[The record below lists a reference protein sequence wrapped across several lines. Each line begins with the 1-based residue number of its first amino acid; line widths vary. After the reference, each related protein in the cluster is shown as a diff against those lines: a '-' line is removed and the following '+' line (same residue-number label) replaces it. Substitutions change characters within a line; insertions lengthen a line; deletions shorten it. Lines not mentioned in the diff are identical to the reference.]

1 MSTWYLVLRE
11 IGHRKLNFALG
22 VLSVVI
28 ASAVL
33 VAELGLLARHDAN
46 TAHLL
51 ARKQQQLQA
60 ELDVYRDAARQEA
73 AAYDEEMRK
82 ITKGLGFN
90 ILILPKDQDLTHFYS
105 EGYADK
111 LMPED
116 YVHRLAAEPIVTVR
130 HLLPILERKVDWPEQ
145 GRKIVLVGT
154 RGEVPFL
161 HKAPKQAI
169 QDPVRPGEAI
179 LGHELARVTGLE
191 PNDTLSFRGRD
202 FRVREVYPERGS
214 KDDITLWMNLAEAQE
229 MLELEGKINAIMAL
243 ECKCA
248 WADLDRVQAEL
259 GKVLPD
265 TQIKELGQKALA
277 RARARREAA
286 LRGERRLEQAR
297 AHAKEVLAGE
307 RAARADLRGAIEG
320 LAAIVVPLAVG
331 GAVAWVALLTYTNVR
346 QRRAEVGILRAIGVG
361 SRKLLGVFVA
371 RASAVGLVGV
381 VLGVAAGLAVARWTG
396 EKASADVEAGAG
408 WLPIVGVVLASPVLC
423 ALAGWVPA
431 TLAGRQD
438 PAVVLSEE

>member
-1 MSTWYLVLRE
+1 MSTWHLVLRE
-11 IGHRKLNFALG
+11 IRHRKVSFALG

-28 ASAVL
+28 ASTVL

-51 ARKQQQLQA
+51 AQKERRLQA
-60 ELDVYRDAARQEA
+60 ELDVYRAEARREA

-111 LMPED
+111 LMPEA
-116 YVHRLAAEPIVTVR
+116 YVHRLASEPIVTVR

-161 HKAPKQAI
+161 HKAPKAAI
-169 QDPVRPGEAI
+169 QDPVRRGEAI
-179 LGHELARVTGLE
+179 LGHELARALGLE
-191 PNDTLSFRGRD
+191 PNDTMTFRGSE
-202 FRVREVYPERGS
+202 FRVREVYPERGT
-214 KDDITLWMNLAEAQE
+214 KDDITLWLNLAQAQE
-229 MLELEGKINAIMAL
+229 MLDLEGKINAIMAL

-248 WADLDRVQAEL
+248 WADLARVREEL

-277 RARARREAA
+277 RARARREAV
-286 LRGERRLEQAR
+286 LRGRRRLEQAQ
-297 AHAKEVLAGE
+297 AHAERTLARQREG
-307 RAARADLRGAIEG
+307 RARLRRTIEG

-331 GAVAWVALLTYTNVR
+331 GAVAWVGLLTYTNVR

-361 SRKLLGVFVA
+361 SRRLLSVFVA
-371 RASAVGLVGV
+371 RASAVGLVGAAVGV
-381 VLGVAAGLAVARWTG
+381 VAGGVVARWAG
-396 EKASADVEAGAG
+396 EPVAPEARAGAG
-408 WLPIVGVVLASPVLC
+408 WLPIAAVVVAAPVLC

-438 PAVVLSEE
+438 PAEVLSEE